1 MKQLCIFLSL
11 FLVLSC
17 ATKRKTKEVEKS
29 KIKTENVVQNDSVFQ
44 LNSKV
49 SKIETNQTFN
59 EFESVLK
66 ALNVQYD
73 GEQDNE
79 LKVVLNRTDKGTE
92 LNVSGK
98 GKANYNEQ
106 SEKTYNLTKSDI
118 FTIYDSLRKYELA
131 QNKLQRDQLFLDHFK
146 SDTEKEKSDVSI
158 WVYVLIGGIVCFV
171 IFLVFITIQ
180 INHLKKTQA
189 IMGGK

>member
-17 ATKRKTKEVEKS
+17 ATKRKTKEVEKTE
-29 KIKTENVVQNDSVFQ
+29 IKTENLLQNDSVFR

-73 GEQDNE
+73 GEQGND
-79 LKVVLNRTDKGTE
+79 LKVVLNRTEKGTE

-118 FTIYDSLRKYELA
+118 LTIYDSLRKYELA

-158 WVYVLIGGIVCFV
+158 WVYVVIGSV
-171 IFLVFITIQ
+171 LVVGTAVYIGVKQ
-180 INHLKKTQA
+180 IKK
-189 IMGGK
+189 

>member
-1 MKQLCIFLSL
+1 MVATLMSL
-11 FLVLSC
+11 ASC
-17 ATKRKTKEVEKS
+17 ATKRKTKEVEKTE
-29 KIKTENVVQNDSVFQ
+29 IKTENVLQNDSVFQ

-49 SKIETNQTFN
+49 SKIESNQTFN

-66 ALNVQYD
+66 ALNVQYN
-73 GEQDNE
+73 GEQDND

-118 FTIYDSLRKYELA
+118 LTIYDSLRKYELA

-146 SDTEKEKSDVSI
+146 SNTEKDKTDISI
-158 WVYVLIGGIVCFV
+158 WIYVIIGCVLCLV
-171 IFLVFITIQ
+171 IFLIWITILIKNY
-180 INHLKKTQA
+180 INKVIAFGVK
-189 IMGGK
+189 